1 MTPRRIFRIAR
12 WEIAKS
18 VGGTD
23 RRAAV
28 AILVVLVSLGG
39 MAPMLVASSPS
50 PGEDLYRV
58 GVEPSN
64 PYYEPVRAS
73 SELRVVSGSDD
84 DLHSG
89 DIEVLIDGKMVKV
102 RDSASG
108 QAAGAAF
115 REAVISYNDR
125 AMRSESDEAAAFP
138 VVVSLSYTSRDGAA
152 TSLLDAAGSGSVD
165 DGGADDADGGDATAT
180 QQSDQ
185 SEDVAGSADEDPSP
199 TADEDTSDANDDDR
213 GTEAERTSDGIQAG
227 GADGVRSD
235 SGPLDGILGTTQ
247 TGTPSSISPPFPLR
261 SLLLAF
267 VFLLPFNVV
276 IQAYGSSIFA
286 ERINRRAEPLLVS
299 PASRAD
305 IVLGKTLPYL
315 VGSVVIT
322 AVIAFGIGAGIR
334 SVAAIVPL
342 AALFLGASFV
352 AGLLSRSYKELTFVT
367 VTISVV
373 VTGYAFVPAV
383 FTQVHPIAAIS
394 PLSVVVSDLQSA
406 PFSPGAFVLST
417 VPVTLAAV
425 VLFVLGTGMV
435 REEHMFT
442 RRPLPAR
449 TLDALA
455 APLGAR
461 WTVGL
466 WTALFV
472 PFVFVAELFVV
483 SALFVLPA
491 ATSIPVLLAAIAVIE
506 EVAKSLHVYAGFER
520 GRFPRG
526 SRTAV
531 VLGTVSG
538 IGFFLAEKLMA
549 ITQLVGLPQL
559 DVGQVA
565 FGPAIGG
572 FSPGLLLVA
581 PLFLHVTTATISAVG
596 AARSRLAYLLGLSV
610 AILVHLGYNLAVVS
624 VLA

>member
-1 MTPRRIFRIAR
+1 MTPRRILRIAR

-28 AILVVLVSLGG
+28 AILVVLVALGG
-39 MAPMLVASSPS
+39 MAPMLVATSPS

-64 PYYEPVRAS
+64 SYYEPVRAS
-73 SELRVVSGSDD
+73 PELRVVSGSDD

-89 DIEVLIDGKMVKV
+89 DIEVLIDGKMVKI

-108 QAAGAAF
+108 RAAGAAF
-115 REAVISYNDR
+115 REAVVSYNDR
-125 AMRSESDEAAAFP
+125 TMRSEADEAAAFP

-165 DGGADDADGGDATAT
+165 EGGEDDADGGDATAT

-185 SEDVAGSADEDPSP
+185 SEDAADSDDEDASP
-199 TADEDTSDANDDDR
+199 TADEDASDADDDR
-213 GTEAERTSDGIQAG
+213 GTEAERTSDGIQDG
-227 GADGVRSD
+227 GADGVRSS

-322 AVIAFGIGAGIR
+322 GVIAFGIGAGVR

-342 AALFLGASFV
+342 AGLFLGASFV

-373 VTGYAFVPAV
+373 VTAYAFVPAV

-394 PLSVVVSDLQSA
+394 PLSVVVNDLQSA

-466 WTALFV
+466 WTALYV

-520 GRFPRG
+520 GRFPRDG
-526 SRTAV
+526 RTAV

-572 FSPGLLLVA
+572 FSPGLLLLA
-581 PLFLHVTTATISAVG
+581 PLVLHVTTATISALG
-596 AARSRLAYLLGLSV
+596 AARSRLAYLLGLTV

-624 VLA
+624 ALA

>member
-1 MTPRRIFRIAR
+1 MTPRRILRIAR
-12 WEIAKS
+12 WEVGKS

-23 RRAAV
+23 RRAAL
-28 AILVVLVSLGG
+28 AILLVLVVLGG
-39 MAPMLVASSPS
+39 MAPVLVAANPS

-58 GVEPSN
+58 GVQPSN
-64 PYYEPVRAS
+64 PYYEPVQAAP
-73 SELRVVSGSDD
+73 ELRVVSGSDEA
-84 DLHSG
+84 LQNG
-89 DIEVLIDGKMVKV
+89 DIEVLVDGKMVKV

-108 QAAGAAF
+108 RAAGAAF
-115 REAVISYNDR
+115 RDAVVRHNDR
-125 AMRSESDEAAAFP
+125 SMASESDDAAAFP
-138 VVVSLSYTSRDGAA
+138 VVVTLSYTSRDGAA
-152 TSLLDAAGSGSVD
+152 TSLLDAAGDGSSDAGDDDVSGEETTSKRADETDDTD
-165 DGGADDADGGDATAT
+165 DGDDSSDGEDESTASATDTDGDADETDATSTAT
-180 QQSDQ
+180 
-185 SEDVAGSADEDPSP
+185 
-199 TADEDTSDANDDDR
+199 DDR
-213 GTEAERTSDGIQAG
+213 AADRPMEGGGGT
-227 GADGVRSD
+227 
-235 SGPLDGILGTTQ
+235 PLDGVLGSTQ
-247 TGTPSSISPPFPLR
+247 TGTPSSIAPPFPLR

-305 IVLGKTLPYL
+305 IVLGKTLPYF
-315 VGSVVIT
+315 VGSVAIT
-322 AVIAFGIGAGIR
+322 AVIAFGIGAGVR

-373 VTGYAFVPAV
+373 VTAYAFVPAV

-394 PLSVVVSDLQSA
+394 PLSVVVNDLQAA
-406 PFSPGAFVLST
+406 PFSAGGFVLST
-417 VPVTLAAV
+417 VPVSLAAA

-455 APLGAR
+455 APLTGR

-466 WTALFV
+466 WTALYV

-483 SALFVLPA
+483 AAVFVLPA
-491 ATSIPVLLAAIAVIE
+491 ATSVPVLLGAIAVVE
-506 EVAKSLHVYAGFER
+506 EIAKSLHVYAGFER
-520 GRFPRG
+520 GRFPRDT
-526 SRTAV
+526 RTAL

-549 ITQLVGLPQL
+549 ITQLVGLPEL

-565 FGPAIGG
+565 FDPAIAG
-572 FSPGLLLVA
+572 FSPGLLLIA
-581 PLFLHVTTATISAVG
+581 PLVLHVATATISSLG
-596 AARSRLAYLLGLSV
+596 AARSKMAYLLGLTA